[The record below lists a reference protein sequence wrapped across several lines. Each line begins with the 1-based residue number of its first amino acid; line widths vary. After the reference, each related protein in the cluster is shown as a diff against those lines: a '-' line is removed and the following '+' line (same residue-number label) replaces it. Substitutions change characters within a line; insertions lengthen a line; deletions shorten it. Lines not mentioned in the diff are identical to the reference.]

1 MRLERITVAGV
12 LRFDA
17 PVTLDLS
24 ALPPGLVAV
33 VGENGAGKSTLVES
47 PIATLFRTFPSR
59 SDRQLL
65 DYAHGRDAY
74 LEAVFSDPRGTYR
87 ARVNLD
93 AAKRATD
100 AVLELTDPSGARRLL
115 NDGKVSTYD
124 AAVAEVFPPLSVLL
138 ASVVAAQ
145 NRHGSFLT
153 LDKRGRKDLFVGL
166 LGLDRYE
173 AMATTA
179 RQAAALVTSALQVRD
194 AEWQRIEPLGAP
206 AVGARIADAEESLT
220 IAFDHLQAQIAA
232 ATDTLTAI
240 AADLVPVQDAAA
252 QHAAALARRDGLD
265 RELEALGRRRDHE
278 IPQRR
283 LRAEAARDAD
293 LRAIAH
299 EADRA
304 IADLEQR
311 RRNNDALLAQA
322 TAIRQAVAQDQALDV
337 EGARLAATRDGLLQ
351 ATRARQA
358 DQQAA
363 ARAMV
368 QAEQAQRD
376 HAEASRRAALIA
388 DVPCHGQ
395 GGYAACRL
403 LSDAEQ
409 ARQSLAAL
417 ATTVAGL
424 EAARRRLGEITAD
437 LAQDERRMDVLGQEI
452 ADVAERRRALAEL
465 VTKAARLEHAAARI
479 AELEADVARVRV
491 DAETRRTAALRR
503 YEAEQADS
511 AAAFTDVVAEID
523 RTTDARL
530 ALEADIRAHAE
541 AAARAA
547 ALVAEERRLTEA
559 RSQWRV
565 EATRVEGQLAQAARD
580 YAEWNRH
587 AARLAVL
594 EDERTTLR
602 QELDEWNLLAR
613 AFGRDGLPV
622 LEIDAAGP
630 TVSAYAND
638 LMSAC
643 FGPRFT
649 VQLVTQ
655 TEKADGRGMKEVF
668 DLRVIDNLRGGD
680 ARDLTD
686 LSGGEQVLVDEALK
700 NALALFCHGRQAGT
714 LDTCFRDEC
723 TAPLDAENAVRYVE
737 MLRRVQRLGGFHH
750 IVMVSHSATA
760 AALADVRVRVADG
773 QVTVQAAPFSEAA

>member
-1 MRLERITVAGV
+1 MRLERVTLAGV

-17 PVTLDLS
+17 PVTLDFA
-24 ALPPGLVAV
+24 ALPAGLVAV
-33 VGENGAGKSTLVES
+33 VGANGEGKTTLVES
-47 PIATLFRTFPSR
+47 AIATLFRAFPSR

-74 LEAVFSDPRGTYR
+74 LETVFSDPRGTYR

-93 AAKRATD
+93 AAKRSTD
-100 AVLELTDPSGARRLL
+100 AVLELTDPSGVRRLL

-173 AMATTA
+173 AMAATA
-179 RQAAALVTSALQVRD
+179 RQAAALVSAALQVRD
-194 AEWQRIEPLGAP
+194 AEWARLEPLGAP
-206 AVGARIADAEESLT
+206 AVGARLADAEATLT

-232 ATDTLTAI
+232 ATDTLAAI
-240 AADLVPVQDAAA
+240 AADLGPVQDAAA

-265 RELEALGRRRDHE
+265 RELDVLGRRRDHE

-293 LRAIAH
+293 LRAITD

-304 IADLEQR
+304 IADLEAR
-311 RRNNDALLAQA
+311 RRNNDALLTQA
-322 TAIRQAVAQDQALDV
+322 AAIRDAVAQDQALDV
-337 EGARLAATRDGLLQ
+337 EGARLAATRDGILQ
-351 ATRARQA
+351 ETRARQA

-363 ARAMV
+363 ARAV
-368 QAEQAQRD
+368 TQAEQAQRD
-376 HAEASRRAALIA
+376 HAQASRRAALIA
-388 DVPCHGQ
+388 DVPCQGQ

-409 ARQSLAAL
+409 ARQSLPAL
-417 ATTVAGL
+417 ATTMAGL

-437 LAQDERRMDVLGQEI
+437 LAHAERRMDSLGQEI
-452 ADVAERRRALAEL
+452 AEVAARRRALAEL
-465 VTKAARLEHAAARI
+465 VAKAPRLEHAAARI
-479 AELEADVARVRV
+479 AELDADLARVRA
-491 DAETRRTAALRR
+491 DAETRRAAVQRR
-503 YEAEQADS
+503 CQAEQADS
-511 AAAFTDVVAEID
+511 AAMFTDVVVAID
-523 RTTDARL
+523 QTTDARL
-530 ALEADIRAHAE
+530 ALEDDIRAHAE

-547 ALVAEERRLTEA
+547 ALLAEERRLTDA

-565 EATRVEGQLAQAARD
+565 EATRVEGQRAQAARES
-580 YAEWNRH
+580 AEWRRH
-587 AARLAVL
+587 AERLAVL
-594 EDERTTLR
+594 QDERVTLR
-602 QELDEWNLLAR
+602 RELDEWNLLAR

-655 TEKADGRGMKEVF
+655 VEKADGRGLKEVF

-700 NALALFCHGRQAGT
+700 NALALFCHQRQTGT
-714 LDTCFRDEC
+714 LDTCVRDEC

-773 QVTVQAAPFSEAA
+773 RVAVDTAVAA